1 MCDFGGIC
9 KKVEPINSTESI
21 KNNSGNIKTNI
32 SDEIDISTLTN
43 FLEIQSKID
52 CNIVKLC
59 KLVTNK
65 DPNKISSIYYEKRK
79 IRDELI
85 RDKNTLS
92 FIFSDLINKLSYTSF
107 YEEKIE
113 IANLKKQ
120 SDFYGV
126 IDNNVTVKE
135 KLEQMQNGFKMHD
148 IDMYLFKKGKI

>member
-32 SDEIDISTLTN
+32 SDEIDISTLIN

-65 DPNKISSIYYEKRK
+65 DPNKISSIDYEKRK

-85 RDKNTLS
+85 RDNNTIS
-92 FIFSDLINKLSYTSF
+92 FILSDLIKKL
-107 YEEKIE
+107 
-113 IANLKKQ
+113 

-135 KLEQMQNGFKMHD
+135 KCEQMQNRFKMHD